1 MGHFLSFNASP
12 PENPKNQNF
21 EKNENKLLEISSSY
35 KKNHIM
41 YAYWD
46 MEYDRQNFLSFWDS
60 FWSFTSLTT
69 QKTKMKNE
77 KSTWRCHH
85 FTHVYHKWQLWCM
98 APEIWSVTDIIFCHF
113 EPFLPFYSTNNPK
126 NQNLEKMKKTGD
138 INILHKCI
146 KNHDHMLHCSWDMVH
161 DGCNCYFS
169 FWAVFCPVIPLTAQK
184 TEIKKKIKNT
194 PEGIIILHMCTK
206 KYDQMMYASWDIVC
220 DRWTDRQMD
229 NWMEKV
235 TGALPKTK

>member
-1 MGHFLSFNASP
+1 MGQFLVFYFPHN
-12 PENPKNQNF
+12 PENQNV
-21 EKNENKLLEISSSY
+21 K
-35 KKNHIM
+35 
-41 YAYWD
+41 
-46 MEYDRQNFLSFWDS
+46 
-60 FWSFTSLTT
+60 
-69 QKTKMKNE
+69 KNE

-206 KYDQMMYASWDIVC
+206 KCDQMMYASWDIVC

-235 TGALPKTK
+235 TGALPKMK